1 MLCVFW
7 QERLTGGEY
16 LVGGRGPFDGLGV
29 LVVLGGEGADVGL
42 QLSDR
47 GMNAPPEPLSG
58 ELCKPALDLI
68 DP

>member
-7 QERLTGGEY
+7 QELLTGRAY
-16 LVGGRGPFDGLGV
+16 LLSGRDPFDGLGV
-29 LVVLGGEGADVGL
+29 LDVLADEGADVGS
-42 QLSDR
+42 QLPDR
-47 GMNAPPEPLSG
+47 DMNAPPEPLSG